1 MAVKLS
7 ISLMLL
13 RLVIEKSHRLL
24 IYVVTVI
31 IQVYSVVFFF
41 LFIFQCL
48 PLSYFWTRFQG
59 VTDGQCMDPQ
69 IIVTATYVYSG
80 IAVLYDWT
88 MALLPW
94 FVVRKLQ
101 MNLRTKL
108 LCAII
113 LALGSM

>member
-13 RLVIEKSHRLL
+13 RFIVEKSHRMF
-24 IYVVTVI
+24 IYFVTVI
-31 IQVYSVVFFF
+31 IQIYSVVFFF

-48 PLSYFWTRFQG
+48 PASYFWTRFQG
-59 VTDGQCMDPQ
+59 VTGGQCMNPQ
-69 IIVTATYVYSG
+69 TIITAVYVYSG

-108 LCAII
+108 LCAFI